1 MKGEHTTKLL
11 CRVLLVSRSG
21 YYRWRKHPCSARRR
35 RDAELAAKIAAAH
48 RKGRGN
54 YGAPRIV
61 RELREQGTPISQR
74 RCARLMRDLKLQGKK
89 RHRRKPRTTDSKHG
103 KPVPANQLAERPAPT
118 GPNQT
123 WVTDITFL
131 QTAEGWLY
139 LAVILDLWSRRVVG
153 WACALT
159 LHASLALAAL
169 YRALDWRKPPVG
181 LLHHSDRGGQ
191 YVDTDYV
198 NALTAAGVERSMSA
212 AGNCYDNAFAE
223 SFFSTFKTESGI
235 EEKIPA
241 TRREAELVTFD
252 YIETFYNPTRRH
264 SSLGYLSP
272 VAFEKQNT
280 KRDIKAA

>member
-1 MKGEHTTKLL
+1 MKGEHSLKLL
-11 CRVLLVSRSG
+11 CRVLQVSRSG
-21 YYRWRKHPCSARRR
+21 YYRWRKNPCSARRR
-35 RDAELAAKIAAAH
+35 RDAELAAQIAAAH

-61 RELREQGTPISQR
+61 RELHEQGTPISQR
-74 RCARLMRDLKLQGKK
+74 RCARLMRELHLQGRK
-89 RHRRKPRTTDSKHG
+89 RHRRRPRTTDSKHG
-103 KPVPANQLAERPAPT
+103 QPVPANQLAERPAPT

-123 WVTDITFL
+123 WVTDITYL
-131 QTAEGWLY
+131 MTGEGWLY
-139 LAVILDLWSRRVVG
+139 LAVMLDLWSRRVVG
-153 WACALT
+153 WACAVT

-169 YRALDWRKPPVG
+169 YRALDQRRPPAG

-191 YVDTDYV
+191 YVDADYV
-198 NALTAAGVERSMSA
+198 NTLTAAGVARSMSA

-280 KRDIKAA
+280 QRDIKAA

>member
-1 MKGEHTTKLL
+1 MKGEHSIKLL
-11 CRVLLVSRSG
+11 CRVLHVSRSG
-21 YYRWRKHPCSARRR
+21 YYRQRKNPCSARRR
-35 RDAELAAKIAAAH
+35 RDAELAAQIAAAH

-61 RELREQGTPISQR
+61 RELRDQGTPISQR
-74 RCARLMRDLKLQGKK
+74 RCARLMRELKLQGKK
-89 RHRRKPRTTDSKHG
+89 RHRRKPRTTDSRHSQ
-103 KPVPANQLAERPAPT
+103 PVSGNQLAERPAPS
-118 GPNQT
+118 GPDQV

-131 QTAEGWLY
+131 KTAEGWLY

-169 YRALDWRKPPVG
+169 YRALAQRRPPAG

-191 YVDTDYV
+191 YVDGDYR
-198 NALTAAGVERSMSA
+198 AILRDHQIEQSMSR

-223 SFFSTFKTESGI
+223 SFFSSFKTESGL

-241 TRREAELVTFD
+241 TRHEAELATFD

-272 VAFEKQNT
+272 VAFENQPTSK
-280 KRDIKAA
+280 DIKAA